1 MKRRLL
7 FASAAALALALY
19 PAPYLGAQEAP
30 AQEAPAQVAPSQGS
44 VPAGSAPSAPA
55 QPTGGPFRFAFAH
68 VKGDKYRAL
77 STVDEDVYVNR
88 RFAHSSQILNRI
100 AFETADAAPDGSSGL
115 LRGTFE
121 TSERARGDSAYVITE
136 SYDSEFTRDRLGRY
150 AIDPKYYMPVVRDV
164 PTFPDRELSPGD
176 SWNAPGEERHDFRR
190 VFGIPDP
197 YEIPIDVRYRYEG
210 SVARKGKSLLL
221 VSASYTIFERPGAPR
236 AYDEAFPVQIAG
248 YSDQKIYWDKDMG
261 QPSAYEEKFD
271 FVFDWSDGS
280 TVEYRGAAQSEVVES
295 TLMDRDAL
303 KAEVEKAVADL
314 PNVRVAK
321 TDEGVTISIED
332 IRFEADSAT
341 LTPAELAK
349 IARIA
354 DLLKRYPDRDILV
367 AGHTAAAG
375 YAPGRKQ
382 LSERRAAAVAER
394 LAALGARP
402 ADRVRATGYGDERPI
417 ADNATEAGRARNR
430 RVEITILEN

>member
-1 MKRRLL
+1 MNRR
-7 FASAAALALALY
+7 FPIAFAALLSVFQAFPPSSA
-19 PAPYLGAQEAP
+19 
-30 AQEAPAQVAPSQGS
+30 AQVAPAQGSAAAGS
-44 VPAGSAPSAPA
+44 VPSTPA
-55 QPTGGPFRFAFAH
+55 QPAGGPFRFAFAH

-121 TSERARGDSAYVITE
+121 TSERAKDDSAYVITE

-150 AIDPKYYMPVVRDV
+150 TIDPKYYMPVVRDV
-164 PTFPDRELSPGD
+164 PTFPDRDLSPGD

-210 SVARKGKSLLL
+210 PVAKDGKSLLL
-221 VSASYTIFERPGAPR
+221 VSASYTIFERPEEPR
-236 AYDEAFPVQIAG
+236 AYTEAFPIQIAG
-248 YSDQKIYWDKDMG
+248 YSDQKIYWDQAMG

-271 FVFDWSDGS
+271 FIFDWSDGS
-280 TVEYRGAAQSEVVES
+280 TIEYRGTAQSKVIES
-295 TLMDRDAL
+295 TLMDRDSL
-303 KAEVEKAVADL
+303 KTEVEKAVADL
-314 PNVRVAK
+314 PNVSVAK

-332 IRFEADSAT
+332 IQFEADSAT
-341 LTPAELAK
+341 LAPAETAK
-349 IARIA
+349 IAKIA
-354 DLLKRYPDRDILV
+354 ELLKRYPDRDILV

-375 YAPGRKQ
+375 YAAGRKQ
-382 LSERRAAAVAER
+382 LSEQRAEAVAER
-394 LAALGARP
+394 LIGLGARAP
-402 ADRVRATGYGDERPI
+402 DRVRAAGYGDERPI

>member
-1 MKRRLL
+1 MKRIAVLSL
-7 FASAAALALALY
+7 AVALSASPITQAAES
-19 PAPYLGAQEAP
+19 PAAD
-30 AQEAPAQVAPSQGS
+30 
-44 VPAGSAPSAPA
+44 SAPTMTPGPM
-55 QPTGGPFRFAFAH
+55 PTGTYRFAFVH

-77 STVDEDVYVNR
+77 STVDEDVYINR
-88 RFAHSSQILNRI
+88 RFSHSSQILNRI

-121 TSERARGDSAYVITE
+121 TSERAKGDSAYIITE

-150 AIDPKYYMPVVRDV
+150 TIDPKYYMPVVRDV
-164 PTFPDRELSPGD
+164 PTFPDKLLAPGD

-210 SVARKGKSLLL
+210 PVDKDGDKLLL
-221 VSASYTIFERPGAPR
+221 VIASYTIFERPKEPR
-236 AYDEAFPVQIAG
+236 AYSDVFPVQIAG
-248 YSDQKIYWDKDMG
+248 YSDQKIYWDPSMG

-280 TVEYRGAAQSEVVES
+280 TIEYRGSAQSKVIES
-295 TLMDRDAL
+295 TLMDREAL
-303 KAEVEKAVADL
+303 KADVEKAVSGM
-314 PNVRVAK
+314 PNVSVAS
-321 TDEGVTISIED
+321 TAQGVTISIED
-332 IRFEADSAT
+332 IQFEPDSAK
-341 LTPAELAK
+341 LMPAELEK
-349 IARIA
+349 VARIA
-354 DLLKRYPDRDILV
+354 EVLKRYPDRDVLV

-375 YAPGRKQ
+375 YAEGRKQ
-382 LSERRAAAVAER
+382 LSEDRAKAVAER
-394 LAALGARP
+394 LIGLGARTP
-402 ADRVRATGYGDERPI
+402 DRVRAAGYGDERPI